1 MSPVLTFLAFA
12 TGGALLGLVWAW
24 AYQAKSKRPKKRV
37 WLFPAF
43 IGAVAGFI
51 AWIVW
56 RT

>member
-1 MSPVLTFLAFA
+1 MNPVLTFLAFA
-12 TGGALLGLVWAW
+12 IGGALLGLVWAW
-24 AYQAKSKRPKKRV
+24 AYQARLRRPKKRV

-43 IGAVAGFI
+43 IGAVAGFV